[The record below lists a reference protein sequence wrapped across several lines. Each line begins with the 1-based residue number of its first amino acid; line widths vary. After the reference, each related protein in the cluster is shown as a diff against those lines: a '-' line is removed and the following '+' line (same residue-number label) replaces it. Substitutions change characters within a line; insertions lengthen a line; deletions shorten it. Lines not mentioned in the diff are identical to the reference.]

1 MQAEEMC
8 QNKKILHR
16 ENKQNNV
23 NSAFFQICYMNNLVW
38 ICSKWF
44 YSFNDLISDPFFF

>member
-8 QNKKILHR
+8 QNKKKFCSHNIKHSSFWYLSYWENTWRHQ

-23 NSAFFQICYMNNLVW
+23 NSAFFKYVTW
-38 ICSKWF
+38 I
-44 YSFNDLISDPFFF
+44 I